1 MFNLVENEFRKM
13 ENISITENGAM
24 GYKTS
29 NSALLDLNY
38 AVSSL
43 RQCDEEE
50 ITLLF
55 DEAFYEDRKYSLKWL
70 FFARDILEGLG
81 ERRLFSSFAACIFTW
96 QPFAQ

>member
-43 RQCDEEE
+43 RN
-50 ITLLF
+50 
-55 DEAFYEDRKYSLKWL
+55 AMKKR
-70 FFARDILEGLG
+70 
-81 ERRLFSSFAACIFTW
+81 
-96 QPFAQ
+96 